1 MKIRNC
7 LYWILVQNFPKIAKL
22 NNFINQNKNYLLNDS
37 SNHIRQKV
45 KNFHIKFI
53 SKKKK
58 NQIASKKSSGMSQEQ
73 KAPQTPPP
81 QPQVQTLTPSPAPAK
96 ATPAPKSGTT
106 KFLDATLP
114 FALGGLSGMTA
125 TCFIQPVDMV
135 KVRIQIKNEEGSKL
149 KAQGKAAGS
158 VSPFV
163 VIKEIL
169 ASGGIKTFY
178 KG

>member
-1 MKIRNC
+1 
-7 LYWILVQNFPKIAKL
+7 
-22 NNFINQNKNYLLNDS
+22 
-37 SNHIRQKV
+37 
-45 KNFHIKFI
+45 
-53 SKKKK
+53 
-58 NQIASKKSSGMSQEQ
+58 MSQEQ

-81 QPQVQTLTPSPAPAK
+81 QPQTQTQTPTPAAAPTK
-96 ATPAPKSGTT
+96 PAPKSGTT

-114 FALGGLSGMTA
+114 FILGGLSGMTA

-135 KVRIQIKNEEGSKL
+135 KVRIQIKNEEMSKL
-149 KAQGKAAGS
+149 KAQGKAVSS

-169 ASGGIKTFY
+169 ATGGIKTFY